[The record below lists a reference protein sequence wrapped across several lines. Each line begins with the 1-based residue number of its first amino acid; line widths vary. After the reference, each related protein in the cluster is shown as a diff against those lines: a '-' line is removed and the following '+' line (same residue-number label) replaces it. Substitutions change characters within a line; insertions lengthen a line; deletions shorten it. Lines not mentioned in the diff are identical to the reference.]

1 MGNGATIHAR
11 IDAQTKHEAQGV
23 LNDLGLTMSEAIS
36 LYFRQVVLH
45 KGIPFEIS
53 IPNDLT
59 ASTLRESKE
68 GKNLNEVSGTKGLMG
83 AISA

>member
-1 MGNGATIHAR
+1 MGNGAEIHVR
-11 IDAQTKHEAQGV
+11 IDAQTKREAQGV
-23 LNDLGLTMSEAIS
+23 LNDLGLNMSDAIN

-53 IPNDLT
+53 IPNGLT

-68 GKNLNEVSGTKGLMG
+68 GKNLNEVSDTKDLMG